1 MRPRMGARTIRFVAT
16 TVAEALRAGAAD
28 ALAATPVIFAY
39 LFGSHATGRSGP
51 HSDVDVACY
60 VDPPPSG
67 RQALD
72 LRLDLAG
79 RLERACGVGGV
90 EVVLLPDVPLA
101 LAGRILRERVVVH
114 SRDEP
119 RRVRYESLT
128 FRMFCDF
135 DVHARRLDEQLL
147 RATAEG
153 RR

>member
-1 MRPRMGARTIRFVAT
+1 MRT
-16 TVAEALRAGAAD
+16 TVVQALQAGAAD
-28 ALAATPVIFAY
+28 ALSATPVVFAY
-39 LFGSHATGRSGP
+39 LFGSHATGRAGP
-51 HSDVDVACY
+51 RSDVDVACY
-60 VDPPPSG
+60 VDPAPTG
-67 RQALD
+67 QQALE

-79 RLERACGVGGV
+79 RLERACGVAGV
-90 EVVLLPDVPLA
+90 EVVLLPEAPLA
-101 LAGRILRERVVVH
+101 LAGRILRERVVIH

-135 DVHARRLDEQLL
+135 DVHARRLDRQLL